1 MFIHSFI
8 HSFIHK
14 NIATLYLHFIDDA
27 SLILHINR
35 NLRVVNPLSVL
46 PSYKSQSIDLLCKS
60 IDWFLY
66 MRAILAPN
74 RLSKFKEKSIP
85 FTHQ

>member
-1 MFIHSFI
+1 MAALTPNQANVFMGIVEVKYV

-35 NLRVVNPLSVL
+35 NLRVVNPLSVSVAL
-46 PSYKSQSIDLLCKS
+46 I
-60 IDWFLY
+60 
-66 MRAILAPN
+66 
-74 RLSKFKEKSIP
+74 
-85 FTHQ
+85 